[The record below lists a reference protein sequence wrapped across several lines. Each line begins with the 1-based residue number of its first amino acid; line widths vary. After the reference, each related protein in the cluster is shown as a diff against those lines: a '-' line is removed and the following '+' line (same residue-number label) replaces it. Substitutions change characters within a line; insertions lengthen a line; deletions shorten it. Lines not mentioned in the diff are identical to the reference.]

1 MVKSVL
7 IFGFIIGMIMIGYD
21 KVRGWFI
28 RRKATKLYKEGKI
41 SEERWQRFSWNQK

>member
-7 IFGFIIGMIMIGYD
+7 IFGFIIYMMFIGYE

-28 RRKATKLYKEGKI
+28 SRKVDKYRE
-41 SEERWQRFSWNQK
+41 